1 MDSTRWNRLREAFDV
16 ASELGPVER
25 ADHLGRL
32 EGEDPTLAAEL
43 RAMLAEDDLEEARPP
58 APSDRPLPK
67 NLGRYEIRD
76 RLGEGGFGEVF
87 RAYDPTLRREVAIKT
102 AVLHDT
108 ASRARFRREAEIA
121 AGLVHP
127 RIVTMHDLGEI
138 DGEPFLVQELLDGED
153 LSRLL
158 ERGEPASFAARCTI
172 LRDVTEGLSFAHAR
186 LVVHRDVKPDNVRV
200 LPDGRAKLLDFGIA
214 RGGIDARTAT
224 LQSGQSGTALGT
236 LAYLAPEVLRG
247 EVAGPAADV
256 WGLGA
261 LAFELFTFQPPFT
274 AKSPAALVYDIA
286 HGPLPRL
293 GAGSGR
299 GEELPAPFVSWVER
313 CLDRDP
319 RRRFADATEA
329 LQALDVL
336 GRTPAAAASAPPRRA
351 FRRRT
356 ALLISLLLLAALVAM
371 RLTAPWRRTAAKQ
384 RLATAAAATSAIG
397 PRSVAIDARPW
408 GVVHEIV
415 DDAGTLAP
423 LPEDRRTPLAV
434 QLPPRRW
441 RIDVRGPD
449 GVTVRSCEVDLAPDG
464 PQPQAG
470 IACRVFFGR
479 PDVRGFLERSR

>member
-1 MDSTRWNRLREAFDV
+1 MRALTFLARRFVAGDV
-16 ASELGPVER
+16 IGDAID
-25 ADHLGRL
+25 A
-32 EGEDPTLAAEL
+32 
-43 RAMLAEDDLEEARPP
+43 
-58 APSDRPLPK
+58 
-67 NLGRYEIRD
+67 
-76 RLGEGGFGEVF
+76 
-87 RAYDPTLRREVAIKT
+87 AIKT

-158 ERGEPASFAARCTI
+158 ERGEPASLAARCTI

-214 RGGIDARTAT
+214 RGGADARTALT
-224 LQSGQSGTALGT
+224 QSGAALGT

-286 HGPLPRL
+286 HGALPRL

-319 RRRFADATEA
+319 TRRFA
-329 LQALDVL
+329 
-336 GRTPAAAASAPPRRA
+336 
-351 FRRRT
+351 
-356 ALLISLLLLAALVAM
+356 
-371 RLTAPWRRTAAKQ
+371 
-384 RLATAAAATSAIG
+384 AAT
-397 PRSVAIDARPW
+397 
-408 GVVHEIV
+408 
-415 DDAGTLAP
+415 
-423 LPEDRRTPLAV
+423 
-434 QLPPRRW
+434 
-441 RIDVRGPD
+441 
-449 GVTVRSCEVDLAPDG
+449 
-464 PQPQAG
+464 
-470 IACRVFFGR
+470 
-479 PDVRGFLERSR
+479 